1 MRVCTSVICLLSLWF
16 LCVWWKININLTYCP
31 RLLPYVKLNVE
42 KQLSSLKLK
51 QSERQF
57 RKLQFL
63 TWHFLPC
70 VFKTK
75 LKNDLK
81 ILYYTRRINC
91 RCPTCAFFVVKLSLD
106 LCVLHLWWKLALGSS
121 ISFVCQER
129 LQGLGE
135 GLVLKVHIFVTS

>member
-1 MRVCTSVICLLSLWF
+1 LIIWLPARNLGKFAIIIYPQIWLVPIFYTIIKKGCFETNCLWSSLGTWSKWSITLTSKILCVCTSVICLLSLWF

-31 RLLPYVKLNVE
+31 RFLPYVKLNVE

-75 LKNDLK
+75 LKKRPKNTV
-81 ILYYTRRINC
+81 LY
-91 RCPTCAFFVVKLSLD
+91 
-106 LCVLHLWWKLALGSS
+106 
-121 ISFVCQER
+121 
-129 LQGLGE
+129 
-135 GLVLKVHIFVTS
+135 